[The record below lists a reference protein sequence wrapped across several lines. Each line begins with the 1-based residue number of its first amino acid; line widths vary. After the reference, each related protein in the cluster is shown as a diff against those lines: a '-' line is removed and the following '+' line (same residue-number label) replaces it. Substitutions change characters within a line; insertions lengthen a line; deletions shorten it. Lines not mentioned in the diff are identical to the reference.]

1 MAQVALTSLVF
12 PALSQTHWVV
22 RGTFVASLV
31 AGATSVYFAVI
42 AQKLVAG
49 LSTPGDLRAWLS
61 IPLKRKFLVSIGDLE
76 YHHQAENTE
85 ELRKVP
91 SGLVDPEE
99 SAQLDAIEAAL
110 FKTRF
115 IPRETSISAVL
126 VLGSASILL
135 GMALSTYL
143 LALGLYLLFIW
154 TKSLDPLATQED
166 SRNVFIFYISA
177 TLVMLLFFSIPL
189 GIKKTEYEKEKLYSR
204 ILQRIYWKRKPAF
217 ATGNTGTFLQGNTI
231 QPQTPAISPSFER
244 LSQVLA
250 KAIEAQEAVLKANQE
265 LAAELVREK
274 MGRVVPQQERWAE
287 ELS

>member
-1 MAQVALTSLVF
+1 MAQVALTSLIF

-49 LSTPGDLRAWLS
+49 LSTPGELRAWLS
-61 IPLKRKFLVSIGDLE
+61 IPLKRKFLISIGDLE
-76 YHHQAENTE
+76 YQPQAENTE
-85 ELRKVP
+85 ELHKVP
-91 SGLVDPEE
+91 SIRINPEG
-99 SAQLDAIEAAL
+99 SAQLEAIEAEL

-154 TKSLDPLATQED
+154 TKNLDPLATQED

-177 TLVMLLFFSIPL
+177 TSVMLLFFSIPL

-204 ILQRIYWKRKPAF
+204 ILQRIYWKQKPAF
-217 ATGNTGTFLQGNTI
+217 ATSNTGAFLQGNAKKHDAL
-231 QPQTPAISPSFER
+231 AISPSFER
-244 LSQVLA
+244 LSEVLA

-265 LAAELVREK
+265 LAAELARER
-274 MGRVVPQQERWAE
+274 MGRVVPQQELWAE